1 VTSALALVSAARVA
15 DGSRLA
21 GVVYG
26 GVLLNRRT
34 DVVDRVKRMVYGDA
48 KYGDRDVGSASIFSE
63 TSA

>member
-1 VTSALALVSAARVA
+1 VSAARVA

-34 DVVDRVKRMVYGDA
+34 DIVDRVKRMV
-48 KYGDRDVGSASIFSE
+48 
-63 TSA
+63 